1 MRVAVIGVSSVIL
14 KGPGRYTV
22 AWRMVQPESAQALWR
37 SSRERPMLRRNSQKG
52 WFAVDEEI
60 SLNPEFLRSLVLK
73 LRAIMA
79 QEELVSPDSG
89 SNPTDDEGAAVLQDS
104 PDNMTR
110 SEIAAQVE
118 DLEPDQQAEL
128 VALMWIGRGD
138 MEPEEW
144 REAVQLAME
153 RRDRPTSD
161 YLLSHPQVADDLADG
176 VDKLFDGSDFLETG
190 AF

>member
-1 MRVAVIGVSSVIL
+1 
-14 KGPGRYTV
+14 
-22 AWRMVQPESAQALWR
+22 
-37 SSRERPMLRRNSQKG
+37 MLRRNSQKG